1 MDIGMLD
8 TWHMRRERWR
18 VMARQLLLAA
28 GGAMVFVFY
37 GQVSL
42 CAAEIPAGHDTSRIV
57 AVGGTVTEIVYALGA
72 GERLVGID
80 TSSTYPEVATK
91 LLQVGYQRALSVEGI
106 LSLRPSLVLATA
118 EAGPPTV
125 LHQLQTA
132 GTPVLTIPAPYT
144 VEGVQMKIRLV
155 AQALG
160 LPAQGEQLV
169 QALTQDVATASA
181 LLQPARAQPRVLFLY
196 TRGQGALQVS
206 GRGTAA
212 EAMVTLA
219 DGVNAVTGY
228 EGYKPLTPEAVIAA
242 APDVLLLPAR
252 GLDSV
257 GGIDGLLKAPGVA
270 LTPAGQGRRI
280 VTMDDLYLLG
290 FGPRLGQAVHDLAIF
305 LHPAL
310 QRDRQ

>member
-1 MDIGMLD
+1 
-8 TWHMRRERWR
+8 
-18 VMARQLLLAA
+18 
-28 GGAMVFVFY
+28 
-37 GQVSL
+37 
-42 CAAEIPAGHDTSRIV
+42 
-57 AVGGTVTEIVYALGA
+57 
-72 GERLVGID
+72 
-80 TSSTYPEVATK
+80 
-91 LLQVGYQRALSVEGI
+91 
-106 LSLRPSLVLATA
+106 
-118 EAGPPTV
+118 
-125 LHQLQTA
+125 
-132 GTPVLTIPAPYT
+132 
-144 VEGVQMKIRLV
+144 
-155 AQALG
+155 
-160 LPAQGEQLV
+160 
-169 QALTQDVATASA
+169 
-181 LLQPARAQPRVLFLY
+181 
-196 TRGQGALQVS
+196 
-206 GRGTAA
+206 
-212 EAMVTLA
+212 MVTLA